1 MCINCLVLAIWLE
14 FPADIKRIENAL
26 EDIGLPPDAEQG
38 QYFIDECQCILKSL
52 NPLVNVR
59 TDIHELAKTAECLD
73 TFDGFQMMKLDAVM
87 QTAAKFNSLAE
98 IREFTHNDDY
108 YVFEMDKDN
117 PTELGL
123 YFIYDSGMLDSL
135 PDHYKDAI
143 NPTAFANYIIEAEHG
158 VFTSK

>member
-1 MCINCLVLAIWLE
+1 M
-14 FPADIKRIENAL
+14 
-26 EDIGLPPDAEQG
+26 
-38 QYFIDECQCILKSL
+38 
-52 NPLVNVR
+52 NVR

-135 PDHYKDAI
+135 PDHYKDA
-143 NPTAFANYIIEAEHG
+143 
-158 VFTSK
+158 KL